1 MIRAILT
8 AGLLLVAATIASAAE
23 NVTYTIGG
31 KEYEG
36 YAAKAPGT
44 SKGLV
49 IVIHTWNGLKDYER
63 TRTDMLAELGYDA
76 FAIDLYGKGNRPDDV
91 AAKKAEVGKLYN
103 DREKMRELILGGLAE
118 ARTRFPGDAVIM
130 GYCFGGSAALE
141 LARSGQAI
149 DVKGYATFH
158 GGLKTPDGE
167 TYPDTTPPILIA
179 HGGADASISMN
190 DVAALS
196 KRLEADKV
204 PYEIEVY
211 SGAPH
216 GFTEFG
222 TPRYQA
228 RADEKSW
235 AAFKALLERT
245 LGG

>member
-1 MIRAILT
+1 MTR
-8 AGLLLVAATIASAAE
+8 LVLALGMLMAATLTSAAE
-23 NVTYTIGG
+23 NVTYAIDA

-36 YAAKAPGT
+36 YAAKSPGT

-49 IVIHTWNGLKDYER
+49 IIIHTWNGLKDYER
-63 TRTDMLAELGYDA
+63 TRADMLAEMGYDA
-76 FAIDLYGKGNRPDDV
+76 FAIDLYGKGNRPEE
-91 AAKKAEVGKLYN
+91 ASAKKAEVGKLYD
-103 DREKMRELILGGLAE
+103 DREKMRALILGGLAE
-118 ARTRFPGDAVIM
+118 ARTRFPGSAVIM

-141 LARSGQAI
+141 LARSGQAK

-158 GGLKTPDGE
+158 GGLKAPESE
-167 TYPDTTPPILIA
+167 TYPSDTPPLLIA
-179 HGGADASISMN
+179 HGGADASISMD
-190 DVAALS
+190 DVATLS

-204 PYEIEVY
+204 TYEIDVY

-228 RADEKSW
+228 RADERSW
-235 AAFKALLERT
+235 VAFKEFLERN